1 MALGLN
7 KILLAN
13 TNTNTPGAY
22 PQTVIISSIGIGN
35 LTAMNAGTLTSQYV
49 PAGLYIMP
57 IVTTGNVAIEVNSGS
72 NNNSW
77 ATYIAS
83 NSGGTVLSDG
93 YNVRANA
100 TVSNQT
106 LTLYTVNG
114 GANVS
119 ATFTS

>member
-13 TNTNTPGAY
+13 ANTNTPGAY
-22 PQTVIISSIGIGN
+22 PQTVVISSIGIGN
-35 LTAMNAGTLTSQYV
+35 ASSMNAGVLTAQYV

-57 IVTTGNVAIEVNSGS
+57 VTAGGNVAIEVNSGS

-114 GANVS
+114 GQAVS
-119 ATFTS
+119 QTFAS

>member
-22 PQTVIISSIGIGN
+22 PQTVVISSIGIGN
-35 LTAMNAGTLTSQYV
+35 LTAMNAGTLIAQYV

-57 IVTTGNVAIEVNSGS
+57 VTAGGNVAIEVNSGT
-72 NNNSW
+72 NNNNWS
-77 ATYIAS
+77 TYVAA
-83 NSGGTVLSDG
+83 NSGGTIISDG

-114 GANVS
+114 GQAVS
-119 ATFTS
+119 QTFAS